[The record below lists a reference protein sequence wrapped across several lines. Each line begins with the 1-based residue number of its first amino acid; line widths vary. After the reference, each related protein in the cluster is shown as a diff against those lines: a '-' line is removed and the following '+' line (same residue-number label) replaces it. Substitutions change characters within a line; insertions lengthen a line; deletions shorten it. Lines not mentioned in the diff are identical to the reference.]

1 MPKRRAVMRIV
12 ADIKDITEV
21 LNNASDYDP
30 KDVKFNKHGYDK
42 FDGNF
47 NAVTMLAEE
56 RNNYWGLMVDY
67 APGSRV
73 YSWALFPT
81 ARSGRPSGR
90 MISGEGA
97 ASRIAEQVSSS
108 LQGAALE
115 FTMARS
121 LRSSHC

>member
-1 MPKRRAVMRIV
+1 LHHLDYAEAACSHLRIV

-30 KDVKFNKHGYDK
+30 KDVKFNKQGYDK

-67 APGSRV
+67 APGRESVAGRCSRPRAV
-73 YSWALFPT
+73 
-81 ARSGRPSGR
+81 GD
-90 MISGEGA
+90 
-97 ASRIAEQVSSS
+97 QVV
-108 LQGAALE
+108 G
-115 FTMARS
+115 
-121 LRSSHC
+121 